1 MSLHGNKGSKALP
14 AGQFIGLAQLPG
26 EAVGD
31 ADIACFTRLD
41 GIVQPLHDFVKRR
54 SVVPHMID
62 VQVHMVHAQVLQAF
76 VQHAPH
82 MLLSA
87 DSRVDLLMGA
97 HGKFGG
103 HHHVL
108 PAGKVPESAA
118 QILLA
123 GAVLIHDGRIKEVDA
138 QFQGPADDGP

>member
-1 MSLHGNKGSKALP
+1 
-14 AGQFIGLAQLPG
+14 
-26 EAVGD
+26 
-31 ADIACFTRLD
+31 
-41 GIVQPLHDFVKRR
+41 
-54 SVVPHMID
+54 
-62 VQVHMVHAQVLQAF
+62 MVHAQVLQAF
-76 VQHAPH
+76 VQYAPH

-87 DSRVDLLMGA
+87 DSRVDLLLGA
-97 HGKFGG
+97 HGKLGG
-103 HHHVL
+103 YHHVL